1 MKKQKRSRRC
11 HPTSLGVGVRMIG
24 FITGVLLFGG
34 ALLAGTEVP
43 RVVAHRG
50 NYQYDDNARGG
61 FEQSLAAGVTGF
73 ETDVQMTSDG
83 GFVIMH
89 DATVA
94 TTTTGEGNV
103 IDLTFAAVTNLTL
116 KKSGERVPS
125 LRQIADLFKDRNDV
139 FVEFEMKSQGL
150 SGDRLD
156 EYVDGVHEI
165 VSSAMAAGTYV
176 FTSFDTSYLQA
187 MKTRHADAKTAY
199 ILGTAYADA
208 SDASLTPITTAVDLG
223 CSQISPLVG
232 TCADWVAAAKAKGLN
247 VALWMVEDVSTW
259 ATCRTKGAD
268 TVTSNHPLDLYPA
281 ATNYL
286 KALEVQGAGW
296 QGQRYF
302 TNDIPWRIDS
312 VLEGPEGLGKWGEG
326 EVVYSGKSTFTGDV
340 LLMGGV
346 NLLTTPGND
355 TIDTQVGA
363 LGNPR
368 AVRTVVVSNATLR
381 MVGQNSFGGSGRS
394 STPIKTTLKFYNS
407 TLDLTTNF
415 TFNAGDVYLHDSE
428 VKFHGGLSHY
438 GTRFNVTPAYGD
450 STIWGSFF
458 ANNLYFSGTKAVTF
472 RNEKT
477 NLYNDQYRKAGVSIG
492 KFNAEGKVDYSYQ
505 GEIHVPDMTGSSA
518 SDVIF
523 QVPLVWSSGNNG
535 IPSGFRKTGAGT
547 LEFGETDDNNT
558 TRYSTYTGNVDVV
571 EGTWRVSARHVS
583 TEIRR
588 TSPFGAACYPHTF
601 TIHPGATLNVAQ
613 SDVMGQFYAQS
624 SNTLH
629 VKGGAYTQNDY
640 TVNGL
645 CRTVFENASV
655 YFGNQP
661 NQGNYL
667 EVVPPAQTNK
677 VYYRWPTVGFNGG
690 VTFKGTNVYV
700 LSHWNAGYYFGRD
713 LGRAPTDLELD
724 DISGDDATDL
734 TVNGRLVDSPPWYA
748 YTWYDKDTQIV
759 NGMNHV
765 GQPLNMRKTG
775 KGTLLLNNRDSTCTG
790 RIEIA
795 EGVLKV
801 AARGNNDRTATQS
814 ALGDLSDSNRVA
826 LVLNGGTLHLTAS
839 DTFGQAACVNESR
852 FVVSNG
858 TIRTTQNPAAD
869 RSDGWANSL
878 PYLDLYDA
886 NLEYDGGLQTGGVN
900 PPYGTFI
907 FTHRVRWDGTRP
919 YDLRPNGRANFF
931 CLGHEQDEYMV
942 VNGTTT
948 NLHGK
953 VEFHV
958 ADITKSADVDV
969 TLGVTLK
976 TQSTWGGGVKYGATV
991 FNNGLLKTG
1000 PGTLRLNGDGHAEGF
1015 TSKSYYYTEATRVNG
1030 GALLVDT
1037 TAFNST
1043 NVFVQAGAYVGG
1055 TGAVKRVTV
1064 EAGGG
1069 FTAAPGQTRPLTVEA
1084 VEVPADGVVR
1094 LDIPYVGDLAELRHL
1109 RIPVVSAAG
1118 LENAKWAT
1126 TINGAAAPAGYRASA
1141 VVANGVVYGV
1151 YAKGGLVVIIR

>member
-1 MKKQKRSRRC
+1 MDDGMKVGIGGRVVGAAAVAL
-11 HPTSLGVGVRMIG
+11 LGCV
-24 FITGVLLFGG
+24 
-34 ALLAGTEVP
+34 ALAGTEVP

-50 NYQYDDNARGG
+50 NYQYDDNALGG

-94 TTTTGEGNV
+94 TTTTGTGNV

-116 KKSGERVPS
+116 KKSGEHVPS
-125 LRQIADLFKDRNDV
+125 LQQIADLFKGRNDV

-150 SGDRLD
+150 SGDRLNQ
-156 EYVDGVHEI
+156 YVDGVHNI
-165 VSSAMAAGTYV
+165 VSSTMPAGTYV

-259 ATCRTKGAD
+259 ATCRTRGAD

-368 AVRTVVVSNATLR
+368 AARTVVVSNATLR

-394 STPIKTTLKFYNS
+394 TTPIKTTLKFYNS

-415 TFNAGDVYLHDSE
+415 MFNAGDVYLHDSE

-535 IPSGFRKTGAGT
+535 ISSGFRKTGAGT

-571 EGTWRVSARHVS
+571 EGTWKVSARHVS

-601 TIHPGATLNVAQ
+601 TIHSGATLNVAQ

-640 TVNGL
+640 TVNCL

-667 EVVPPAQTNK
+667 EVIPPAQTNK

-765 GQPLNMRKTG
+765 GQPLNIRKTG

-826 LVLNGGTLHLTAS
+826 LVLSGGTLHLTAS

-1043 NVFVQAGAYVGG
+1043 NVFVQSGAYVGG

-1069 FTAAPGQTRPLTVEA
+1069 FTAAPGQTRALAVEA

-1094 LDIPYVGDLAELRHL
+1094 LDIPYVGNLAELRHL
-1109 RIPVVSAAG
+1109 RIPIVSAAG

-1126 TINGAAAPAGYRASA
+1126 TINGAAAPAGYTTSA

-1151 YAKGGLVVIIR
+1151 YAKGGLTIVVR

>member
-1 MKKQKRSRRC
+1 MDDGMKVGIGGRVVGAAAVAL
-11 HPTSLGVGVRMIG
+11 LGC
-24 FITGVLLFGG
+24 
-34 ALLAGTEVP
+34 AALAGTEVP

-50 NYQYDDNARGG
+50 NYQYDDNALGG

-94 TTTTGEGNV
+94 TTTTGSGNV
-103 IDLTFAAVTNLTL
+103 VDLSFAAVTNLTL
-116 KKSGERVPS
+116 KKSGENVPS
-125 LRQIADLFKDRNDV
+125 LQQVADLFKDRADV
-139 FVEFEMKSQGL
+139 FVEFEMKSQGF
-150 SGDRLD
+150 SGDKLD

-165 VSSAMAAGTYV
+165 VSSTMPAGTYV
-176 FTSFDTSYLQA
+176 FTSFASSYLQA
-187 MKTRHADAKTAY
+187 MKTRHADAKTAL
-199 ILGTAYADA
+199 ILGTAYTDV
-208 SDASLTPITTAVDLG
+208 SDSSLAPITTAVDLG

-232 TCADWVAAAKAKGLN
+232 TCAEWVAAAKAKGLN

-281 ATNYL
+281 ATNYMN
-286 KALEVQGAGW
+286 ALEVQGVGW

-302 TNDIPWRIDS
+302 TNDLPWRIDS
-312 VLEGPEGLGKWGEG
+312 VLEGTEGLGKWGEG

-340 LLMGGV
+340 YLMGGV
-346 NLLTTPGND
+346 NILTTPDND
-355 TIDTQVGA
+355 VINTQVGA

-368 AVRTVVVSNATLR
+368 VARTVVVSNATLR
-381 MVGQNSFGGSGRS
+381 MTGQNSFGGSGRS
-394 STPIKTTLKFYNS
+394 TTPVKTALKFYNS

-415 TFNAGDVYLHDSE
+415 AFNAGDVYLHDSE

-438 GTRFNVTPAYGD
+438 GTRFNVVPAYGD

-472 RNEKT
+472 RNETT
-477 NLYNDQYRKAGVSIG
+477 NLNNDEYRKAGVSIG
-492 KFNAEGKVDYSYQ
+492 KYNADGKVDYSHQ
-505 GEIHVPDMTGSSA
+505 GEIRVPDMTGSSA

-523 QVPLVWSSGNNG
+523 QVPLIWSSGVNG
-535 IPSGFRKTGAGT
+535 VPSGFRKTGAGT
-547 LEFGETDDNNT
+547 LEFGAADDNNT
-558 TRYSTYTGNVDVV
+558 TSYSCYTGDVDVV
-571 EGTWRVSARHVS
+571 EGTWKVSARMVS
-583 TEIRR
+583 TAIRR

-601 TIHPGATLNVAQ
+601 TIHPGGTLNIAQ

-624 SNTLH
+624 SNTIH
-629 VKGGAYTQNDY
+629 VKGGTYTQNDY

-645 CRTVFENASV
+645 CKTIFENATV
-655 YFGNQP
+655 NFGKQP

-667 EVVPPAQTNK
+667 DVVSPAQTNK

-690 VTFKGTNVYV
+690 VTFKGTNAYV
-700 LSHWNAGYYFGRD
+700 LSHLDAGYYFGRE
-713 LGRAPTDLELD
+713 LGNEPTDLELE
-724 DISGDDATDL
+724 DITGDDATDL
-734 TVNGRLVDSPPWYA
+734 TINGRLVDAPPWYA
-748 YTWYDKDTQIV
+748 YRWYDSNTQVIT
-759 NGMNHV
+759 GTNHI
-765 GQPLNMRKTG
+765 GQSLNMRKTG
-775 KGTLLLNNRDSTCTG
+775 KGTLLLNNKYSTCTG

-801 AARGNNDRTATQS
+801 LGRGNDDRVATQS

-826 LVLNGGTLHLTAS
+826 LVLSGGTLHLTTS

-858 TIRTTQNPAAD
+858 TIRSLQNPAAD
-869 RSDGWANSL
+869 RTDGWANSL

-886 NLEYDGGLQTGGVN
+886 NLEYEGGLQTGGVN

-919 YDLRPNGRANFF
+919 YDLQPNGRANFF
-931 CLGHEQDEYMV
+931 CLGHEQDEYVV

-976 TQSTWGGGVKYGATV
+976 TQSTWGGAPKYGATV

-1000 PGTLRLNGDGHAEGF
+1000 PGTLRLNGNGRAEGF
-1015 TSKSYYYTEATRVNG
+1015 TNKSYYYTEATRVNG

-1064 EAGGG
+1064 EADGG
-1069 FTAAPGQTRPLTVEA
+1069 FTAAPGQTRPLTVAE
-1084 VEVPADGVVR
+1084 VELPADNAVR
-1094 LDIPYVGDLAELRHL
+1094 LDIPYVGDLAELKHL
-1109 RIPVVSAAG
+1109 RVPVVTAAG
-1118 LENAKWAT
+1118 LEDAKWT
-1126 TINGAAAPAGYRASA
+1126 VTINGAAAPTGYRASA
-1141 VVANGVVYGV
+1141 VVSNGVVYGV
-1151 YAKGGLVVIIR
+1151 YAKAGMMIVVR

>member
-1 MKKQKRSRRC
+1 MKRQKRSRC
-11 HPTSLGVGVRMIG
+11 GHPTSLGVDVRMIG

-61 FEQSLAAGVTGF
+61 FAQSLAAGVTGF
-73 ETDVQMTSDG
+73 ETDVQMTADG

-94 TTTTGEGNV
+94 TTTTGTGNV
-103 IDLTFAAVTNLTL
+103 IDLTFDAVTNLTL
-116 KKSGERVPS
+116 KKSGENVPS
-125 LRQIADLFKDRNDV
+125 LQQIADLFKDRDDV

-150 SGDRLD
+150 SGDRLNQ
-156 EYVDGVHEI
+156 YVDGVYEI
-165 VSSAMAAGTYV
+165 VSTTMPTGTYV
-176 FTSFDTSYLQA
+176 FTSFDTSYLQT
-187 MKTRHADAKTAY
+187 MKTRHATAPTAY

-208 SDASLTPITTAVDLG
+208 SDDSLAPIRKAVNLG
-223 CSQISPLVG
+223 CSQISPLVD
-232 TCADWVAAAKAKGLN
+232 TCAEWVAAAKKEGLK

-268 TVTSNHPLDLYPA
+268 TVTSNHPLELYPA
-281 ATNYL
+281 ATNYM
-286 KALEVQGAGW
+286 KVLEVQGVGW

-312 VLEGPEGLGKWGEG
+312 VLEGEEGLGKWGEG

-340 LLMGGV
+340 LIMGGV
-346 NLLTTPGND
+346 NLLTPDND
-355 TIDTQVGA
+355 DINTQVGA

-368 AVRTVVVSNATLR
+368 VARTVVVSNATLR
-381 MVGQNSFGGSGRS
+381 MVGKNSFGGSGRS
-394 STPIKTTLKFYNS
+394 STPIKTDLKFYNS

-415 TFNAGDVYLHDSE
+415 AFNAGNIYLHDSI
-428 VKFHGGLSHY
+428 VKFHGGLSHWKNRY
-438 GTRFNVTPAYGD
+438 AVSEPWESAF
-450 STIWGSFF
+450 WGSLYV
-458 ANNLYFSGTKAVTF
+458 NNLYFSGTKAVTF
-472 RNEKT
+472 KNETT
-477 NLYNDQYRKAGVSIG
+477 NLSNDEYREAAVSIG
-492 KFNAEGKVDYSYQ
+492 KYNAEGKVDYSYQ

-523 QVPLVWSSGNNG
+523 QVPLIWTSGNNG
-535 IPSGFRKTGAGT
+535 VPSGFRKTGAGT
-547 LEFGETDDNNT
+547 LEFAHADDNNT
-558 TRYSTYTGNVDVV
+558 ARYSSYTGNVDIV
-571 EGTWRVSARHVS
+571 EGTWKVSAKYVS
-583 TEIRR
+583 TDMARP
-588 TSPFGAACYPHTF
+588 SPFGAVRYPHTF
-601 TIHPGATLNVAQ
+601 TIHPGATLHVANN
-613 SDVMGQFYAQS
+613 DVMGQFYAQS
-624 SNTLH
+624 LNTLH
-629 VKGGAYTQNDY
+629 VKGGTYRQDDR

-645 CRTVFENASV
+645 CKTIFENATV
-655 YFGNQP
+655 YFGAQP
-661 NQGNYL
+661 WQGNYW

-690 VTFKGTNVYV
+690 VTFKGTNVYT
-700 LSHWNAGYYFGRD
+700 LSHTDAGYYFGRE
-713 LGRAPTDLELD
+713 LGTEPTDLELE
-724 DISGDDATDL
+724 DISGDDSVDL
-734 TVNGRLVDSPPWYA
+734 TIAGRLVDSPPWYA
-748 YTWYDKDTQIV
+748 CSWSDNIGVIYGT
-759 NGMNHV
+759 NHV
-765 GQPLNMRKTG
+765 GQVFNMRKTG
-775 KGTLLLNNRDSTCTG
+775 KGTLLLNNRNSDCKG

-801 AARGNNDRTATQS
+801 AARGNDDRTATQS

-826 LVLNGGTLHLTAS
+826 LVLSGGTLHLTAS
-839 DTFGQAACVNESR
+839 DTFGQAACVNEAT
-852 FVVSNG
+852 FAISNG
-858 TIRTTQNPAAD
+858 TLRSLRRDANTTA
-869 RSDGWANSL
+869 GWANSL

-886 NLEYDGGLQTGGVN
+886 NFDYCGGLDTGN
-900 PPYGTFI
+900 ANWPYGTFI
-907 FTHRVRWDGTRP
+907 FAHRVRWDGTRP
-919 YDLRPNGRANFF
+919 YDLQPNGRANFF
-931 CLGHEQDEYMV
+931 CLGHEQDEYQV

-953 VEFHV
+953 VEFYV
-958 ADITKSADVDV
+958 ADITKNADVDV

-976 TQSTWGGGVKYGATV
+976 TQATWGGDNSKLWGKTV

-1000 PGTLRLNGDGHAEGF
+1000 PGTLRLNGNGHAEGC
-1015 TSKSYYYTEATRVNG
+1015 TDKSYYYTEATRVNG
-1030 GALLVDT
+1030 GTLLVDT

-1043 NVFVQAGAYVGG
+1043 NVFVQSGAYVGG
-1055 TGAVKRVTV
+1055 TGTVKRVTI

-1084 VEVPADGVVR
+1084 VDMPADGVVR

-1126 TINGAAAPAGYRASA
+1126 TINGAAAPAGYTTSA
-1141 VVANGVVYGV
+1141 VVSGGMVYGV

>member
-1 MKKQKRSRRC
+1 MDDGMKV
-11 HPTSLGVGVRMIG
+11 GVGRCAV
-24 FITGVLLFGG
+24 G
-34 ALLAGTEVP
+34 ALAVALCTALTGAEVP

-50 NYQYDDNARGG
+50 NYQYDDNALGG

-94 TTTTGEGNV
+94 TTTTGSGDV
-103 IDLTFAAVTNLTL
+103 ADLAFAAVTNLTL
-116 KKSGERVPS
+116 KKSGENVPS
-125 LRQIADLFKDRNDV
+125 LQQIADLFKDRDDV
-139 FVEFEMKSQGL
+139 FVEFEMKSQGF
-150 SGDRLD
+150 SGDRLNQ
-156 EYVDGVHEI
+156 YVDGVYEI
-165 VSSAMAAGTYV
+165 VSSTMPAGTYV
-176 FTSFDTSYLQA
+176 FTSFATSYVQA
-187 MKTRHADAKTAY
+187 MKTRHADAKTAL
-199 ILGTAYADA
+199 ILGTAYTDV
-208 SDASLTPITTAVDLG
+208 SDTSLAPIATAVDLG

-232 TCADWVAAAKAKGLN
+232 TCAEWVAAAKGKGLD

-259 ATCRTKGAD
+259 AACRAKGA
-268 TVTSNHPLDLYPA
+268 TSTTSNHPLELYPA

-286 KALEVQGAGW
+286 RALEVQGVGW

-312 VLEGPEGLGKWGEG
+312 VLEGTEGLGKWGEG
-326 EVVYSGKSTFTGDV
+326 EVVYSGKSSFTGDV

-346 NLLTTPGND
+346 NALTTPDND
-355 TIDTQVGA
+355 VVDTQVGA

-368 AVRTVVVSNATLR
+368 AERTVVVSNATLR

-394 STPIKTTLKFYNS
+394 TTPIKTVLKFYNS

-415 TFNAGDVYLHDSE
+415 TVNTGDVYLHDSQ

-438 GTRFNVTPAYGD
+438 GTAFSVVPKYGD

-472 RNEKT
+472 SNETT
-477 NLYNDQYRKAGVSIG
+477 NLSNAQYRKAGVSIG
-492 KFNAEGKVDYSYQ
+492 KFNEAGKVDYSHQ
-505 GEIHVPDMTGSSA
+505 GEIRVPDMTGSSA

-523 QVPLVWSSGNNG
+523 RVPLVWSSGANG

-547 LEFGETDDNNT
+547 LEFGEANDNNT
-558 TRYSTYTGNVDVV
+558 SRYSSYTGDVDVV

-583 TEIRR
+583 TNIRR

-601 TIHPGATLNVAQ
+601 TIHPGATLNVTA

-629 VKGGAYTQNDY
+629 VKGGSYVQNAS

-645 CRTVFENASV
+645 CRTIFENATVS
-655 YFGNQP
+655 FANQP
-661 NQGNYL
+661 GQGYYL
-667 EVVPPAQTNK
+667 DVVSPAQTNR

-690 VTFKGTNVYV
+690 VTFKGTNVYA
-700 LSHWNAGYYFGRD
+700 LSHSDAAYYFGRE
-713 LGRAPTDLELD
+713 LGAEPTDIEIE
-724 DISGDDATDL
+724 DISGDDKEDL
-734 TVNGRLVDSPPWYA
+734 TINGRLVDAPPWYA
-748 YTWYDKDTQIV
+748 YAWVDEKTQIITGV
-759 NGMNHV
+759 NHI

-775 KGTLLLNNRDSTCTG
+775 KGTLKLNNVGSATTG
-790 RIEIA
+790 RIEVA

-801 AARGNNDRTATQS
+801 GIRGNNDRTATTS

-826 LVLNGGTLHLTAS
+826 LVLSGGTLHLTGS
-839 DTFGQAACVNESR
+839 DTLGQAACVNEAR

-858 TIRTTQNPAAD
+858 TIRSLRRDANTTA
-869 RSDGWANSL
+869 GWANSL

-886 NLEYDGGLQTGGVN
+886 DFDVCGGLDTGN
-900 PPYGTFI
+900 ANRPYGTFI
-907 FTHRVRWDGTRP
+907 FAHRVRWDGTRP
-919 YDLRPNGRANFF
+919 YDLQPKGRANFF
-931 CLGHEQDEYMV
+931 CLGHEQDEYAV
-942 VNGTTT
+942 VDGATT

-976 TQSTWGGGVKYGATV
+976 TQATWGGAPRYGQTV

-1000 PGTLRLNGDGHAEGF
+1000 PGALRLNGDGHAEGF
-1015 TSKSYYYTEATRVNG
+1015 TDKSYYYTEATRVNG

-1055 TGAVKRVTV
+1055 TGAVRRVTI
-1064 EAGGG
+1064 EADGG
-1069 FTAAPGQTRPLTVEA
+1069 FTAAPGQTRPLTVAE
-1084 VEVPADGVVR
+1084 VELPADGAVR
-1094 LDIPYVGDLAELRHL
+1094 LDIPYVGDVAELRHL
-1109 RIPVVSAAG
+1109 RVPVVSAAG
-1118 LENAKWAT
+1118 LEDAKWTA

-1141 VVANGVVYGV
+1141 VVSNGIVYGV
-1151 YAKGGLVVIIR
+1151 YAKSGMMVVIR